1 MKNQS
6 NKIQE
11 LAARLR
17 ILLHRGDKKKVSNE
31 RLFARS
37 PRLPI
42 LVIWAGPSDVARYK
56 IRPKRT
62 ALLLIPV
69 PNYSDGPSELT
80 GILSSGFSYCP
91 VSHK

>member
-1 MKNQS
+1 MSQI
-6 NKIQE
+6 KIRE

-17 ILLHRGDKKKVSNE
+17 IVLHRTKKRLVSNE
-31 RLFARS
+31 RLSARS

-42 LVIWAGPSDVARYK
+42 LVIWAGPSDVARCE

-69 PNYSDGPSELT
+69 PNYPDGPSELT
-80 GILSSGFSYCP
+80 GIFGSGLSYCP